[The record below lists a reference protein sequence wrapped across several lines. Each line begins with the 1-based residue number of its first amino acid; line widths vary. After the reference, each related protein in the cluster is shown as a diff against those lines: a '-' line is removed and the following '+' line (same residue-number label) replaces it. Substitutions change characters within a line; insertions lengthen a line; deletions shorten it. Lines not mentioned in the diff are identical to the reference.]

1 MSILGIFFI
10 KHQLFVRVCVCVCVF
25 GSGHTATDLAQ
36 LDLENLRLQVLSQ
49 PRPVIFLLRINQ
61 SFSELL
67 TFCPGQ
73 LVCKCGSFF
82 LKGDQVAHYHFY
94 KNQLL
99 KHPFFIKK

>member
-1 MSILGIFFI
+1 MYM
-10 KHQLFVRVCVCVCVF
+10 CVCLEVVMLPLIWL
-25 GSGHTATDLAQ
+25 SY

-49 PRPVIFLLRINQ
+49 PRPVIFLLRTNQ

>member
-1 MSILGIFFI
+1 MSILGIFFVS
-10 KHQLFVRVCVCVCVF
+10 HQLFVCVCVCVWKW
-25 GSGHTATDLAQ
+25 SLLPLIWLSY

-49 PRPVIFLLRINQ
+49 PRPIIFLLRTDQ